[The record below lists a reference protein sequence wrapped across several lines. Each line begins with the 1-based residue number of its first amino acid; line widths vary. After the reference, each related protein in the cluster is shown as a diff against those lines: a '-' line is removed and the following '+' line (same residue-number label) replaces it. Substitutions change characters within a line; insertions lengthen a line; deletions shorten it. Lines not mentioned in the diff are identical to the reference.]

1 MPAKKSDAS
10 DAKEAKEAKET
21 KEPLSIEESLARI
34 EAIIQTLE
42 SPDTGLQDAMKLYTE
57 GVGLLDDCQK
67 TLEGVEQQLKVL
79 SPEEV

>member
-10 DAKEAKEAKET
+10 DAKEAKETKET
-21 KEPLSIEESLARI
+21 KESLSIEESLARI

>member
-10 DAKEAKEAKET
+10 DAKEVKEAKET